1 MTILTLGT
9 SGRSS
14 LICHLSVC
22 CASVVSS
29 FDAPCSTSAVSVSIL
44 PEGHVSPRRLLSP
57 QGTLSSLLGGDSMRE
72 AVERLWPEIDW
83 IQNPTLREQVTQTW
97 IKALERSPL
106 KPDDLNQ
113 IPFTLLVPNC
123 PITFMEHKRC
133 VVHIARDSARA
144 MCDFMG
150 RALPIDEDVV
160 IAGAILADVGKLLEY
175 ELGPDG
181 KSRQSER
188 GEALRHPF
196 TGVALAIECGIP
208 DAVCHIIAAHAAEGD
223 LVKRTTE
230 AFIVHHAD
238 FMAFLPFKNPKN
250 VRVK

>member
-1 MTILTLGT
+1 
-9 SGRSS
+9 
-14 LICHLSVC
+14 
-22 CASVVSS
+22 
-29 FDAPCSTSAVSVSIL
+29 
-44 PEGHVSPRRLLSP
+44 
-57 QGTLSSLLGGDSMRE
+57 MRE
-72 AVERLWPEIDW
+72 IVKRLWPEIDW
-83 IQNPTLREQVTQTW
+83 IEHPALREQVTQVW
-97 IKALERSPL
+97 IKALECSSLQPE
-106 KPDDLNQ
+106 DLNQ

-133 VVHIARDSARA
+133 VVHIARDGARA
-144 MCDFMG
+144 MQKFMG
-150 RALPIDEDVV
+150 RALPIDVDTV

-196 TGVALAIECGIP
+196 TGVALALECGVP

-238 FMAFLPFKNPKN
+238 FMAFLPFKNPRNIK
-250 VRVK
+250 VKS